1 MNEHSKSLREL
12 PMGTAIPPF
21 AFLFFASDSSL
32 ESVEL
37 ARLNARSNLRKELR
51 MVVEEWVAAE
61 VDARG
66 ASWNRQGR
74 RVARFARK
82 WKPASTVA
90 LVESDA
96 MPARRRIEAREW
108 GRSRFRS

>member
-1 MNEHSKSLREL
+1 
-12 PMGTAIPPF
+12 MGIAIPPF

-61 VDARG
+61 IDA
-66 ASWNRQGR
+66 
-74 RVARFARK
+74 RVAR
-82 WKPASTVA
+82 
-90 LVESDA
+90 
-96 MPARRRIEAREW
+96 
-108 GRSRFRS
+108 